1 MRDSSSSPYHSY
13 AFPISFDK
21 HSKKNIPYSF
31 MPFNELKRFLGETE
45 TDNLTVS
52 NSEIITLDFTV

>member
-1 MRDSSSSPYHSY
+1 MNNKSSIFKSGDATNENT
-13 AFPISFDK
+13 AFGVHEI
-21 HSKKNIPYSF
+21 
-31 MPFNELKRFLGETE
+31 E

>member
-1 MRDSSSSPYHSY
+1 MGFVPPTHALKR
-13 AFPISFDK
+13 SF
-21 HSKKNIPYSF
+21 SF
-31 MPFNELKRFLGETE
+31 MLFNELKRFLSEIE